1 MAISGGV
8 TPECGQDKGLQVL
21 STEAQ
26 RTEGG
31 TRLIM
36 EQRLWLQENQNGE
49 GQASRVNAESG
60 RHSLKE
66 ALASSSLSSGF
77 LELQGLQILKK
88 FQGVNMLNC
97 YEGGIFT
104 YIN

>member
-8 TPECGQDKGLQVL
+8 MPECGQDKGLQVL

-31 TRLIM
+31 TWLIM
-36 EQRLWLQENQNGE
+36 EQPLWLQENQTGE
-49 GQASRVNAESG
+49 RQASRVNGESG
-60 RHSLKE
+60 RHLLKE
-66 ALASSSLSSGF
+66 ALSSSSLSSGF
-77 LELQGLQILKK
+77 LELQGFQILKK

-97 YEGGIFT
+97 CEGRIFT